1 MKCELEN
8 NTVVVSGT
16 EHRIVPCR
24 VLRYLLF
31 YTKRDRILYE
41 FIVYVLTLSCLGAVS
56 TLSRSHSIASAG
68 DKSLVVSK
76 TIDID
81 KNPDRIMQELQYTKK

>member
-16 EHRIVPCR
+16 EYIELFLPECIRQKETE
-24 VLRYLLF
+24 YYMSLLF
-31 YTKRDRILYE
+31 MFWL
-41 FIVYVLTLSCLGAVS
+41 LSCLGAVS

>member
-1 MKCELEN
+1 M
-8 NTVVVSGT
+8 S
-16 EHRIVPCR
+16 
-24 VLRYLLF
+24 LLF
-31 YTKRDRILYE
+31 MCWLS
-41 FIVYVLTLSCLGAVS
+41 SCLGAVS

>member
-1 MKCELEN
+1 MFW
-8 NTVVVSGT
+8 
-16 EHRIVPCR
+16 
-24 VLRYLLF
+24 LF
-31 YTKRDRILYE
+31 
-41 FIVYVLTLSCLGAVS
+41 SCLGAVS